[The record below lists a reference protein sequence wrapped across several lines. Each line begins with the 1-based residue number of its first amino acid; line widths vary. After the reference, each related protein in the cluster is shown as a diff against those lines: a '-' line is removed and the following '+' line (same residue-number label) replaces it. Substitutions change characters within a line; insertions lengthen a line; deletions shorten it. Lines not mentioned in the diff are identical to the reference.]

1 MHSAVIPPQVGAILG
16 AMSFMRIPMKQHTF
30 AILLASTVLAT
41 PALAQNSV
49 TEEKILEACASGLSS
64 ADLDRDDWVT
74 PAEADATFEGN
85 YALLDGDADGGVTLS
100 EFQNCR
106 AGTGL
111 RTERSAQMR
120 EGHPFYRGAANAD
133 GELDRTAWLGIA
145 QEQLAKVPMIDGQA
159 NPYTYD
165 AIMQGFSLPASEID
179 SDGSGYVE
187 PGEAHVG
194 IDAGFTRADAD
205 GNRRISAVEHAT
217 RDTTT
222 EVIDPAA
229 SLQARLAERWTAMD
243 ADADG
248 SVSLDEYRAA
258 GKARYEE
265 AARSAAS
272 DPEVAVPVV
281 SLMEL
286 PES

>member
-1 MHSAVIPPQVGAILG
+1 MNKHSLAIL
-16 AMSFMRIPMKQHTF
+16 I
-30 AILLASTVLAT
+30 ASTVLSL
-41 PALAQNSV
+41 PAFAQNSV

-64 ADLDRDDWVT
+64 ADLDRDGWVT
-74 PAEADATFEGN
+74 PAEADATFDAN
-85 YALLDGDADGGVTLS
+85 YALLDGDADGAVSLS

-120 EGHPFYRGAANAD
+120 EGHPFYRGAVNAD
-133 GELDRTAWLGIA
+133 GELDRTTWLGIA

-165 AIMQGFSLPASEID
+165 AIMQGFSLPASEVD
-179 SDGSGYVE
+179 TNGSGYVE

-205 GNRRISAVEHAT
+205 GNRQIAAVEHAT
-217 RDTTT
+217 RDTMT
-222 EVIDPAA
+222 EVIDPTA

-243 ADADG
+243 SDG
-248 SVSLDEYRAA
+248 DGGVSLGEYRAA
-258 GKARYEE
+258 GMARYE
-265 AARSAAS
+265 AAAISAAS
-272 DPEVAVPVV
+272 DPEVAVPIV

>member
-1 MHSAVIPPQVGAILG
+1 MNKHSLAIL
-16 AMSFMRIPMKQHTF
+16 I
-30 AILLASTVLAT
+30 ASTVLSL
-41 PALAQNSV
+41 PAFAQNSV

-64 ADLDRDDWVT
+64 ADLDRDGWVT
-74 PAEADATFEGN
+74 PAEADATFDAN
-85 YALLDGDADGGVTLS
+85 YALLDGDADGAVSLS

-120 EGHPFYRGAANAD
+120 EGHPFYRGAVNAD
-133 GELDRTAWLGIA
+133 GELDRTTWLGIA

-165 AIMQGFSLPASEID
+165 AIMQGFSLPASEVD
-179 SDGSGYVE
+179 TNGSGYVE

-205 GNRRISAVEHAT
+205 GNRQIAAVEHAT
-217 RDTTT
+217 RDTIRRYDVPA
-222 EVIDPAA
+222 EHIRWDAENVIAVRVFD
-229 SLQARLAERWTAMD
+229 S
-243 ADADG
+243 DG
-248 SVSLDEYRAA
+248 DGGVSLGEYRAA
-258 GKARYEE
+258 GMARYE
-265 AARSAAS
+265 AAAISAAS
-272 DPEVAVPVV
+272 DPEVAVPIV

>member
-1 MHSAVIPPQVGAILG
+1 
-16 AMSFMRIPMKQHTF
+16 MKQRTL
-30 AILLASTVLAT
+30 AILLASTFLSI
-41 PALAQNSV
+41 PAFAQNSV

-64 ADLDRDDWVT
+64 ADLDRDGWVT
-74 PAEADATFEGN
+74 PTEADATFEGN
-85 YALLDGDADGGVTLS
+85 YALLDGDADGTVTLF

-111 RTERSAQMR
+111 RTERNAQMR
-120 EGHPFYRGAANAD
+120 EGHPFYRGVANAD
-133 GELDRTAWLGIA
+133 GELDRMAWLGIA

-159 NPYTYD
+159 HLYTYD
-165 AIMQGFSLPASEID
+165 AIMQGFSLPGSEAD
-179 SDGSGYVE
+179 ADASGYVE

-194 IDAGFTRADAD
+194 IESGFARADVD
-205 GNRRISAVEHAT
+205 GNRSISVVEHAT

-222 EVIDPAA
+222 EVIDPTA

-243 ADADG
+243 SDG
-248 SVSLDEYRAA
+248 DGGVTLGEYRAA
-258 GKARYEE
+258 GMARYEE

-272 DPEVAVPVV
+272 DPEVAVPIV

>member
-1 MHSAVIPPQVGAILG
+1 MR
-16 AMSFMRIPMKQHTF
+16 FMRIPMNIHTLV
-30 AILLASTVLAT
+30 ILLATTFLSL
-41 PALAQNSV
+41 PAFAQNSV

-64 ADLDRDDWVT
+64 ADLDRDGWVT
-74 PAEADATFEGN
+74 PAEADATFDAN
-85 YALLDGDADGGVTLS
+85 YALLDGDADGAVTLW

-120 EGHPFYRGAANAD
+120 EGHPFYRGAGDVD
-133 GELDRTAWLGIA
+133 GYLDRTIWLGIA
-145 QEQLAKVPMIDGQA
+145 QEQLAKVLMIDGQA

-165 AIMQGFSLPASEID
+165 AIMQGFSLPAGEID
-179 SDGSGYVE
+179 TNASGYVE

-194 IDAGFTRADAD
+194 IEASFDRADAD
-205 GNRRISAVEHAT
+205 GDRRVSAVEHAT

-222 EVIDPAA
+222 EVIDPTA
-229 SLQARLAERWTAMD
+229 SLQSRLAERWAKMD
-243 ADADG
+243 SDDDG
-248 SVSLDEYRAA
+248 DVTLGEYRAA
-258 GKARYEE
+258 GMAHYE
-265 AARSAAS
+265 AAAISAAS
-272 DPEVAVPVV
+272 NPEVAVPIV